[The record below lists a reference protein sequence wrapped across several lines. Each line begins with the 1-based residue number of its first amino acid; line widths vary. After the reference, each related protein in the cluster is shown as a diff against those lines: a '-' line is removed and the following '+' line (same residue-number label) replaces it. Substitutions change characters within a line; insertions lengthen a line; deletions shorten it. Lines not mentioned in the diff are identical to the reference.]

1 MQHSNKKIVGRVHAM
16 SLNVMLLAQELG
28 RLKRIPRTGWAL
40 RGVPGPESV
49 ADHSYRTTVLA
60 MVLGDRLGLDTD
72 RMMRMALLH
81 ELSECRTGDIPSGAI
96 PIEQKTAIEQR
107 VARDL
112 LAAAGDDGVYQELI
126 EDFLEGRSREARL
139 VRDLDRLEML
149 LQALEYQDAG
159 FPVFEEFYTN
169 TIESIREPEVRALAE
184 ALR

>member
-1 MQHSNKKIVGRVHAM
+1 M

-28 RLKRIPRTGWAL
+28 RLKRVPRTGWAL

-49 ADHSYRTTVLA
+49 ADHSFRTAALA
-60 MVLGDRLGLDTD
+60 MVLGDRLGLDTE

-81 ELSECRTGDIPSGAI
+81 ELSECRTGDIPSGAL
-96 PIEQKTAIEQR
+96 PAEQKNALER
-107 VARDL
+107 GVARDM
-112 LAAAGDDGVYQELI
+112 LAAAGDEGLYQELI

-139 VRDLDRLEML
+139 VRDLDRFEML
-149 LQALEYQDAG
+149 LQAVEYQDAG
-159 FPVFEEFYTN
+159 FPVFEEFYAN

>member
-1 MQHSNKKIVGRVHAM
+1 MT
-16 SLNVMLLAQELG
+16 LNVMLLARELG
-28 RLKRIPRTGWAL
+28 RLKRLPRTGWAL
-40 RGVPGPESV
+40 RGVPAPESV
-49 ADHSYRTTVLA
+49 ADHAFRTAALA
-60 MVLGDRLGLDTD
+60 MVLGERLGLEAG

-96 PIEQKTAIEQR
+96 PHEQKHALER
-107 VARDL
+107 DMARDI
-112 LAAAGDDGVYQELI
+112 LAAAGDEGQYRELI

-159 FPVFEEFYTN
+159 FPVFQEFYAN